1 VLQGRLVAGRAQSP
15 TKFFMPLSTSAAATA
30 DRLFA
35 ACGFVLLTL
44 LAWAILRHQDLID
57 DAYITARYAD
67 NLAHGYG
74 WAWNPGA
81 APTDGTT
88 APLWT
93 LLLAGVSLS
102 LLPFVP
108 ATLAL
113 DAVFYGLLGLCGY
126 LLVGKLAGRVAAAI
140 FLAITA
146 AFAVLLPS
154 CAGMETPLYGALLMA
169 SFLAWHCDR
178 RRAAFALAGLLP
190 LVRGDGLLVWGIL
203 CVAMLLERR
212 ARELWPAAL
221 AALLPLACWEL
232 FSLWQFHSLLPTSF
246 LAKHAQSAIISG
258 KITWRSFLRPGWP
271 AQAAV
276 WLLLSA
282 ALGTLAGL
290 RALATRM
297 LTLWLILYV
306 TFYVGVANVP
316 NQPWYVVPV
325 WWVLPVLIAVA
336 LGQARRIDGKLAP
349 RRLIL
354 PALCATFAVLGLRPA
369 PAVAQAAL
377 AYHASPPNLFYQ
389 AAGYLN
395 THPRGLVAAAEIGA
409 LGYYSGDPIVDVLGL
424 VSPEV
429 VPHLRM
435 RDYSWVITAERPRY
449 VLLWASISPVT
460 SPCWGDLTC
469 IVWHT
474 PYFRRHYRVVRWWGP
489 HTNGSY
495 TLLAYH

>member
-1 VLQGRLVAGRAQSP
+1 VLQSRLVAGGVQRPAR
-15 TKFFMPLSTSAAATA
+15 LSITLGTRSSTMA
-30 DRLFA
+30 DLLFA
-35 ACGFVLLTL
+35 GCGFVLLTL

-57 DAYITARYAD
+57 DAYITARYAG

-102 LLPFVP
+102 SLPFVP

-113 DAVFYGLLGLCGY
+113 NAVCYGILGLCGY
-126 LLVGKLAGRVAAAI
+126 LLVGRLAGRVAAI
-140 FLAITA
+140 VFLVITA

-178 RRAAFALAGLLP
+178 WRAAFALAGLLP
-190 LVRGDGLLVWGIL
+190 LVRGDGLLVWGVL
-203 CVAMLLERR
+203 FVAMLLERR
-212 ARELWPAAL
+212 ARELWPVAL
-221 AALLPLACWEL
+221 AALLPLAGWEL
-232 FSLWQFHSLLPTSF
+232 FSLWQFHNLLPTSF
-246 LAKHAQSAIISG
+246 LAKHAQAANISG
-258 KITWRSFLRPGWP
+258 KITWRAFLRPGWP
-271 AQAAV
+271 TQGAV

-282 ALGTLAGL
+282 MLGTLAGI
-290 RALATRM
+290 RMSTTRILA
-297 LTLWLILYV
+297 LWLVLYV
-306 TFYVGVANVP
+306 AFYVAIANVP

-336 LGQARRIDGKLAP
+336 LGQVRRIDGKIAP

-354 PALCATFAVLGLRPA
+354 PALCATFVVLGLRPA
-369 PAVAQAAL
+369 PEVARAAFT
-377 AYHASPPNLFYQ
+377 YHAPPPNLFYQ

-395 THPRGLVAAAEIGA
+395 AHPRGLVAAAEIGA

-429 VPHLRM
+429 VPHLRTH
-435 RDYSWVITAERPRY
+435 DYGWVIAAERPRY
-449 VLLWASISPVT
+449 VLLWASVSPVS
-460 SPCWGDLTC
+460 SPCGGDLTC
-469 IVWHT
+469 IIWHT

-489 HTNGSY
+489 HANGSY
-495 TLLAYH
+495 TLLAWH

>member
-93 LLLAGVSLS
+93 LLLAGISRS
-102 LLPFVP
+102 SLPFVS

-113 DAVFYGLLGLCGY
+113 DAIFYGLLGLCGY

-146 AFAVLLPS
+146 AFAILLPS
-154 CAGMETPLYGALLMA
+154 CAGMETPLYGTLLMA

-190 LVRGDGLLVWGIL
+190 LVRGDGLLVWGVL
-203 CVAMLLERR
+203 CGAMLLERR
-212 ARELWPAAL
+212 VREFWPAAL

-232 FSLWQFHSLLPTSF
+232 FSL
-246 LAKHAQSAIISG
+246 
-258 KITWRSFLRPGWP
+258 
-271 AQAAV
+271 
-276 WLLLSA
+276 
-282 ALGTLAGL
+282 
-290 RALATRM
+290 
-297 LTLWLILYV
+297 
-306 TFYVGVANVP
+306 
-316 NQPWYVVPV
+316 
-325 WWVLPVLIAVA
+325 
-336 LGQARRIDGKLAP
+336 
-349 RRLIL
+349 
-354 PALCATFAVLGLRPA
+354 
-369 PAVAQAAL
+369 
-377 AYHASPPNLFYQ
+377 
-389 AAGYLN
+389 
-395 THPRGLVAAAEIGA
+395 
-409 LGYYSGDPIVDVLGL
+409 
-424 VSPEV
+424 
-429 VPHLRM
+429 
-435 RDYSWVITAERPRY
+435 
-449 VLLWASISPVT
+449 
-460 SPCWGDLTC
+460 
-469 IVWHT
+469 
-474 PYFRRHYRVVRWWGP
+474 
-489 HTNGSY
+489 
-495 TLLAYH
+495 